1 MKTLHQALMGVMMI
15 AILAAAVGVIQ
26 PWAPTA
32 EAQHGQHGAAG
43 EPIDPQEHFAAW
55 AAELELS
62 APQREVLAPTF
73 IEGFAA
79 MAELQRIHGAIVG
92 ELNDIQKEKFAKMV
106 GGMMGGPT
114 GEHGEH
120 GQHGQHEGGGHQ

>member
-1 MKTLHQALMGVMMI
+1 MKTLHRAMMGVMMI
-15 AILAAAVGVIQ
+15 AVLAAAVGVIQ

-32 EAQHGQHGAAG
+32 EAQHGQHGGG
-43 EPIDPQEHFAAW
+43 EAIDPQEHFAAW
-55 AAELELS
+55 ASELELS

-106 GGMMGGPT
+106 GGMMGGSS
-114 GEHGEH
+114 GGHD
-120 GQHGQHEGGGHQ
+120 QHQGGGHQ